1 MSSTYSRLLV
11 WTPRLLGVLFAA
23 FIGLFSADVFAE
35 DLTAWQTLI
44 AFAVHLVPTLIVVLV
59 LVVAWRWEAVGGL
72 LFLGAGVGYAIAVI
86 AGHHPLSWIPAISG
100 PLFLIG
106 MLFLLSGR
114 VLPRP
119 RGA

>member
-11 WTPRLLGVLFAA
+11 WMPRVLGALFAA
-23 FIGLFSADVFAE
+23 FVGLLSADVFDE
-35 DLTAWQTLI
+35 ELTAWQTLI
-44 AFAVHLVPTLIVVLV
+44 AFAVHLVPAVIVVLV

-86 AGHHPLSWIPAISG
+86 ARNHPLSWIPAISG

-106 MLFLLSGR
+106 ILFLLSGR
-114 VLPRP
+114 VLPRT